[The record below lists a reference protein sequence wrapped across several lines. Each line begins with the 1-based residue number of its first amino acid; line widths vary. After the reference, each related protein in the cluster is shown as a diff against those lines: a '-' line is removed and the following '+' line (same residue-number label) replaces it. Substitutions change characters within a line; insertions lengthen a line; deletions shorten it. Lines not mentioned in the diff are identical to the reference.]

1 MANDATAQLD
11 DLGVFVRV
19 IEHKSM
25 SSAAR
30 RLGVPKSTVS
40 RAIARLEDGLRVR
53 LFQRTTRSL
62 APTDEGM
69 ALYAEVLPHVEA
81 LRAATSVLT
90 TESEAPRGVLR
101 ITAPNDLGT
110 LLLADVVTRFAQRFP
125 EVQVDVVLT
134 SRTVDLVAEGI
145 DLAVRAGVLRDS
157 SLIAKKV
164 ADTELRLC
172 ASPTYLAKRGTPRSA
187 VDLAS
192 HDAVLF
198 RAKNGRARW
207 TLECKTEKTSVD
219 VKGGVSGDDFAFL
232 VAATVAGAGIALLPR
247 FTAEAELREGRLVRV
262 LPTHVSKTGGAIY
275 VVHASS
281 KHVPRKVAAFRDFL
295 IEALH
300 AMPPL

>member
-1 MANDATAQLD
+1 MTDAKPQLD

-19 IEHKSM
+19 VEHKSM

-62 APTDEGM
+62 APTDAGQ
-69 ALYAEVLPHVEA
+69 ALYAEVLPHVDA

-90 TESEAPRGVLR
+90 SENEVPRGLLR

-110 LLLADVVTRFAQRFP
+110 LLLAEIVARFVQRHP
-125 EVQVDVVLT
+125 EVTVDVVLT
-134 SRTVDLVAEGI
+134 SQTVDLVAEGI

-157 SLIAKKV
+157 SLVARKIAD
-164 ADTELRLC
+164 AELQLY
-172 ASPTYLAKRGTPRSA
+172 ASPTYLARRGTPRTLPE
-187 VDLAS
+187 LAT
-192 HDAVLF
+192 HDTILF

-207 TLECKTEKTSVD
+207 TLECKSEKGSVD
-219 VKGGVSGDDFAFL
+219 VKGSLTADDFAFL
-232 VAATVAGAGIALLPR
+232 LGAAVSGAGIAMLPR
-247 FTAEAELREGRLVRV
+247 FTADAELRAGRLVRV
-262 LPTHVSKTGGAIY
+262 LATHAARSAGAIY

-281 KHVPRKVAAFRDFL
+281 KHVPRKVSAFRDFL
-295 IEALH
+295 IESLR